1 MKGMKIS
8 FHWRPALLGLG
19 IGIVTMVSTCAG
31 AAGLMARGIAAPE
44 HMGLFASGILVLS
57 ALVGAMTSLLAGGG
71 SVDAIGTTLG
81 EFVVLLGL
89 NGALCGARVEGIGAT
104 MLALAGGCGAAEL
117 LRLGKG
123 SGSRR
128 HRRRR

>member
-1 MKGMKIS
+1 MKGMKMS
-8 FHWRPALLGLG
+8 FHWRAALLGLG

-31 AAGLMARGIAAPE
+31 AAGLMAQGITAPE

-81 EFVVLLGL
+81 EFVVLLVL

-104 MLALAGGCGAAEL
+104 MLALAGGCGAAIL

-123 SGSRR
+123 SGGRRR
-128 HRRRR
+128 HRRR

>member
-1 MKGMKIS
+1 MKGIKMS
-8 FHWRPALLGLG
+8 VSWRAALLGLG
-19 IGIVTMVSTCAG
+19 IGIVTMVSSCAA

-57 ALVGAMTSLLAGGG
+57 ALVGAMTNLLAGGG

-81 EFVVLLGL
+81 EFVVLLVL

-104 MLALAGGCGAAEL
+104 MLALAGGCGAAIL

-123 SGSRR
+123 SGG
-128 HRRRR
+128 RRRRRRR